1 MDSKYSVDIP
11 PHLISNPALC
21 DKLSVEALKRNLA
34 VHAAVNRDVCMGG
47 TKKVLAQRLK
57 TLLETRLA
65 DLEVRRLIQY
75 GDESVSSDGRQ

>member
-1 MDSKYSVDIP
+1 MESKYSVDLP

-34 VHAAVNRDVCMGG
+34 VHAAVNRDVCTGG

-65 DLEVRRLIQY
+65 DLEVRRLIRY
-75 GDESVSSDGRQ
+75 GDRNVPSDGRP